1 VRYFELAQK
10 VMDERYS
17 MRGRGMAG
25 AMLFADRKMTFVPH
39 TARQDNYHPPRQL
52 MLALL
57 TLDRMMKK

>member
-1 VRYFELAQK
+1 
-10 VMDERYS
+10 
-17 MRGRGMAG
+17 
-25 AMLFADRKMTFVPH
+25 MTYVPH

>member
-1 VRYFELAQK
+1 
-10 VMDERYS
+10 
-17 MRGRGMAG
+17 
-25 AMLFADRKMTFVPH
+25 MLFADRKMTYVPH